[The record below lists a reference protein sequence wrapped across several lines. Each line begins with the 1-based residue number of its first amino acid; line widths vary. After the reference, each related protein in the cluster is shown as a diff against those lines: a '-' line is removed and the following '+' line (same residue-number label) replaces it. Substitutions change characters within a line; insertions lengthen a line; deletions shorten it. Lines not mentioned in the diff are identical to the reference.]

1 MYIVIKMSKTF
12 ICLQY
17 FRNLAVKPL
26 DQVLV
31 TLQYYASGSF
41 MRCVGD
47 MSGLHKS
54 TVCRIIHR
62 VTRAIAKLRP
72 HYINL
77 PANDEEKLAVA
88 TDFYKISR
96 FPKVLGAI
104 DCTHIQILSPG
115 KNLLFYA
122 YVSYMLPIIHI
133 IPVKV

>member
-1 MYIVIKMSKTF
+1 M
-12 ICLQY
+12 
-17 FRNLAVKPL
+17 AVKPI
-26 DQVLV
+26 DQVLT

-47 MSGLHKS
+47 MAGLHKS
-54 TVCRIIHR
+54 TVCRIIQR

-72 HYINL
+72 QYINM
-77 PANDEEKLAVA
+77 PATDEDRLAVA

-115 KNLLFYA
+115 MNHTLFI
-122 YVSYMLPIIHI
+122 VC
-133 IPVKV
+133 K